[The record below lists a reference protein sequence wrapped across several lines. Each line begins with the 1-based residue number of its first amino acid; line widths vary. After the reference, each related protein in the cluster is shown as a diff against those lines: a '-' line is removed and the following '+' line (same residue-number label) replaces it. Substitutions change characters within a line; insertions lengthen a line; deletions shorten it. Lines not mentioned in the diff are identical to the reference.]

1 MKNVANLHINKT
13 QFVCDYKIPIC
24 KTDHPTNHLVP
35 GTVTGDLHSG
45 WIDVTWDH
53 GGSNSYRM
61 GAEGKYDL
69 KLATNVDAG
78 TASTPKLL
86 NKPKSKDD
94 KQSVLTS
101 RKSSSTPSL
110 PEATDIKTSVA
121 STEQAASA
129 DNLAAKQAAVT
140 IAESVLSGAR
150 NEALVAVTSESQA
163 GNLDSDMSLVVHPL
177 RDPHHDLSTINNSS
191 DLATIVES
199 LTLSDNKPAT
209 TKRQSSDEPSD
220 SLRDATQKSAA
231 GKSNRTTKI
240 TNATA
245 VAAQSFVEAVEAL
258 DRIREGSDMLR
269 NNTNNFLSAEFLQ
282 SALNFSQT
290 NQQSINNLSSMAG
303 TPVRISVSSK
313 PETGSEEPA
322 EKRKEDGEESA
333 KPSFSSSDNEE
344 AVNNA
349 NNAKNSIVVTN
360 PMSVSVPNLTSTE
373 GNSQI
378 ETTASAGKFLF
389 HHVRFRLFT

>member
-1 MKNVANLHINKT
+1 MI
-13 QFVCDYKIPIC
+13 
-24 KTDHPTNHLVP
+24 
-35 GTVTGDLHSG
+35 GELHSG

-69 KLATNVDAG
+69 KLAGAVDLDVATSTKL
-78 TASTPKLL
+78 TAA
-86 NKPKSKDD
+86 NKAKGKDD

-140 IAESVLSGAR
+140 IAESVLTGAR
-150 NEALVAVTSESQA
+150 NEALVAVTSECQA
-163 GNLDSDMSLVVHPL
+163 ASSDSELSVIVHPL
-177 RDPHHDLSTINNSS
+177 RDPHHDLSSINNS

-199 LTLSDNKPAT
+199 LTLSDSKPVIA
-209 TKRQSSDEPSD
+209 KRPNSDEPSD
-220 SLRDATQKSAA
+220 NQSQKQTS
-231 GKSNRTTKI
+231 GKSNRSSKI
-240 TNATA
+240 SNATA
-245 VAAQSFVEAVEAL
+245 AAAQSFVEAVEAL
-258 DRIREGSDMLR
+258 DRIREGSDMLK

-282 SALNFSQT
+282 SALNFSQS
-290 NQQSINNLSSMAG
+290 NQQTINDLSTLAG
-303 TPVRISVSSK
+303 TAVRIAVSSK
-313 PETGSEEPA
+313 TEVG
-322 EKRKEDGEESA
+322 EDAAVKKQEDSDEAAGKSA
-333 KPSFSSSDNEE
+333 SSDNEE

-349 NNAKNSIVVTN
+349 NNAKNSIGTSN

-373 GNSQI
+373 ANSQI
-378 ETTASAGKFLF
+378 ETTTTAGGLI
-389 HHVRFRLFT
+389 TISTGNN

>member
-1 MKNVANLHINKT
+1 MK
-13 QFVCDYKIPIC
+13 KII
-24 KTDHPTNHLVP
+24 NHLVQSVYFLLL

-69 KLATNVDAG
+69 KLAGAVDLDVA
-78 TASTPKLL
+78 TSTKLTPG
-86 NKPKSKDD
+86 NKAKGKDD

-140 IAESVLSGAR
+140 IAESVLTGAR
-150 NEALVAVTSESQA
+150 NEALVAVTSECQA
-163 GNLDSDMSLVVHPL
+163 ASSDSELSVIVHPL
-177 RDPHHDLSTINNSS
+177 RDPHHDLSTINNS

-199 LTLSDNKPAT
+199 LTLSDSKPAQA
-209 TKRQSSDEPSD
+209 KRQNSDEPIADNPS
-220 SLRDATQKSAA
+220 QKQVS
-231 GKSNRTTKI
+231 GNSKSNRGSKI
-240 TNATA
+240 SNATA
-245 VAAQSFVEAVEAL
+245 AAAQSFVEAVEAL
-258 DRIREGSDMLR
+258 DRIREGSDMLK

-282 SALNFSQT
+282 SALNFSQS
-290 NQQSINNLSSMAG
+290 NQQTINNLSTLAG
-303 TPVRISVSSK
+303 TAVRIAVSSK
-313 PETGSEEPA
+313 SEVA
-322 EKRKEDGEESA
+322 EDAAAKKKEDSDDAAGKSA
-333 KPSFSSSDNEE
+333 SSDNEE

-349 NNAKNSIVVTN
+349 NNAKNSIGTSN

-373 GNSQI
+373 ANSQI
-378 ETTASAGKFLF
+378 ETTTTAGKLIIFYYYCS
-389 HHVRFRLFT
+389 RK